1 MQRYNNEVI
10 MILIITT
17 IIIIVIVTLYVVK
30 EAFIYIAGFV
40 KLKFGLRQL
49 VLMSSPSEGPSM
61 QVTFRW

>member
-17 IIIIVIVTLYVVK
+17 IIIVIVTLYVVK

>member
-17 IIIIVIVTLYVVK
+17 IIIVIVTLYVVK

-40 KLKFGLRQL
+40 KLKFGLGQL
-49 VLMSSPSEGPSM
+49 VMMSSPSEGPSM

>member
-1 MQRYNNEVI
+1 MQRYNKEVI

-17 IIIIVIVTLYVVK
+17 IIIVIVTLYVVK

-49 VLMSSPSEGPSM
+49 VLMSSPSEGPFM

>member
-10 MILIITT
+10 IILIITT
-17 IIIIVIVTLYVVK
+17 IIIVIVTLYVVK

-49 VLMSSPSEGPSM
+49 VLMSSQSERPSM

>member
-10 MILIITT
+10 IILIITT
-17 IIIIVIVTLYVVK
+17 IIIVIVTLYVVK

>member
-1 MQRYNNEVI
+1 M
-10 MILIITT
+10 
-17 IIIIVIVTLYVVK
+17 IIIIVTLYVVK